1 MATMGLSRSTGDSAR
16 IAGSLAG
23 AGLFAAY
30 GMGPAYVVITG
41 FYLTGLLLTFGVAAA
56 RPVLPPAGAARP
68 SLWRDLRDGLACVW
82 DTPPSLAA
90 MWLAF
95 LVNLTAF
102 PLTSGLLPYIARD
115 VYHIDE
121 TGLGTLVAS
130 FAVGSLLGS
139 IALSLAGWMIRPAR
153 MMVIFALAWYA
164 GLAIFVEMSGPGGG
178 RVMLVLAGLAQ
189 SLSLVPMSVMLL
201 HGTEPRFRG
210 RVMGVRMLAIY
221 GVPIGLLAAGG
232 LIGHIGFVATAT
244 LYCLIGATLTLA
256 IALYWRADLWPRTA
270 SANAR

>member
-1 MATMGLSRSTGDSAR
+1 
-16 IAGSLAG
+16 
-23 AGLFAAY
+23 
-30 GMGPAYVVITG
+30 
-41 FYLTGLLLTFGVAAA
+41 
-56 RPVLPPAGAARP
+56 
-68 SLWRDLRDGLACVW
+68 
-82 DTPPSLAA
+82 

-130 FAVGSLLGS
+130 FALGSLLGS
-139 IALSLAGWMIRPAR
+139 IAISLAGRMIRPAR
-153 MMVIFALAWYA
+153 MMLVFALAWYA
-164 GLAIFVEMSGPGGG
+164 LLLVFALMPGPGSG

-201 HGTEPRFRG
+201 HGTAPRFRG

-221 GVPIGLLAAGG
+221 GVPIGLLLAGT
-232 LIGHIGFVATAT
+232 LIGHIGFAATAT
-244 LYCLIGATLTLA
+244 LYCLVGAILTLA
-256 IALYWRADLWPRTA
+256 IALYWRTALWPRGA
-270 SANAR
+270 PANAR